1 MPLTRVFQSGN
12 SQAVRLPKEFRLN
25 TNEVEILRRGEEIVL
40 RRRQFSLRSALEQ
53 LSRLPPDALTA
64 AEPTAAAPSDP
75 RLPPT
80 SALPPR
86 TPP

>member
-1 MPLTRVFQSGN
+1 MALTRVFQSGN

-25 TNEVEILRRGEEIVL
+25 TNEVEILRRGDEIVL

-64 AEPTAAAPSDP
+64 AALTAAAPAAAAPSAAA
-75 RLPPT
+75 PP
-80 SALPPR
+80 
-86 TPP
+86 